1 MDAAVD
7 SYEKS
12 KPFVFKPSKKS
23 KEVGN
28 RHHRSPE
35 KTHFRSPRPI
45 DPIHDSPFHIYTQ
58 RKSNYS

>member
-1 MDAAVD
+1 MNQETNPHFFSNAELFGISFRMDAAVD

-35 KTHFRSPRPI
+35 
-45 DPIHDSPFHIYTQ
+45 
-58 RKSNYS
+58 